1 MPCANPP
8 SGITKWYAGR
18 VGSLKIRSR
27 TLRAFSA
34 GALPTLDPVRDTHR
48 LYARRCLTTPPYHLH
63 KLERLQFEKV
73 TGGNRTQEA

>member
-1 MPCANPP
+1 MREPAL
-8 SGITKWYAGR
+8 WYHEMVGGR

-48 LYARRCLTTPPYHLH
+48 LYARRCLTTPVDGQKVCFLH
-63 KLERLQFEKV
+63 TLKGLK
-73 TGGNRTQEA
+73 A